1 MKYWKDGFYDTP
13 INGAVEITDEY
24 YDQLLV
30 GQSSGLLISENNS
43 GHPILIVNEP
53 TVEEVRVQKLAELR
67 AYDTSDTVNQFHIN
81 SMCGWLSKSTRLGLI
96 NSINIEKEAGRTET
110 GIWMNGVLFILPIEK
125 AINILHQ
132 IELYALACFSTT
144 QRHISAINQL
154 EIKEEIEAY
163 DYCIGYPGKLS
174 FTG

>member
-1 MKYWKDGFYDTP
+1 MKYWKSGFYDEP
-13 INGAVEITDEY
+13 VNGSVEITDEY
-24 YDQLLV
+24 YNQLLA
-30 GQSSGLLISENNS
+30 GQSSGLLISENNN
-43 GHPILIVNEP
+43 GYPILIVNEP
-53 TVEEVRVQKLAELR
+53 TIEEVRAQKLAALR
-67 AYDTSDTVNQFHIN
+67 AYDTSDTVNQFCIN
-81 SMCGWLSKSTRLGLI
+81 STCGWLSKSTRLGLT
-96 NSINIEKEAGRTET
+96 NSINIEKEGGRAET

-154 EIKEEIEAY
+154 ETKEEIEAY